1 MKMLKSFI
9 LNLLSI
15 LIPKSLKRLI
25 LISTLYQKAVDDEVF
40 DHVDYHK
47 LNKGLNIASNCN
59 VIQSALSVKD
69 LVWKD
74 VDLQKLLGSVSVC
87 ELRGERVDV
96 CEAKVL
102 SDQVLA
108 AIPSWLRYDKFE
120 MSKDLTLLFCAEP
133 LSVSKA

>member
-9 LNLLSI
+9 LNLLSV

-25 LISTLYQKAVDDEVF
+25 LISTLYQKAVDDAVF

-59 VIQSALSVKD
+59 VIESALSVKD

-96 CEAKVL
+96 SEARVL

-108 AIPSWLRYDKFE
+108 TIRS
-120 MSKDLTLLFCAEP
+120 
-133 LSVSKA
+133 